1 MYANCSLL
9 EKLLKYYIQQK
20 EFIVVIFMISI
31 SVEKTKKY
39 CSSENT
45 SATEMALFFQRL
57 YLASSSA
64 FNFKLSSWLNIFI
77 RQIF

>member
-45 SATEMALFFQRL
+45 SATEMALFFKDCIL
-57 YLASSSA
+57 LLVLLLILNYLAG
-64 FNFKLSSWLNIFI
+64 
-77 RQIF
+77 